1 MPAGKDYRMTDALV
15 STEWLHDHL
24 ADPTIRILEVGSRD
38 DRDYRLGHAPGA
50 VWAFWQELC
59 WDHAARQLATP
70 SQMATRLGDLGM
82 GDDQSVVLMSDE
94 PQYATYA
101 FWTMTMAGVKDVR
114 VLDGSRT
121 AWVTEGRPLTVEV
134 PEHQPVPRTAG
145 VADASTRIGRDD
157 VLKDLEAPG
166 RIIVDARSPE
176 EYRGERVMPLPKFDH
191 GAQRKGRIPGAV
203 HLYYKKFLNDD
214 DTFRSPEQIA
224 AALEEIGVDQ
234 DGAVEVVTYCR
245 LSHRATLV
253 WFALTR
259 ILGRPRVRIYD
270 GSWTEWGSM
279 VGMPIEL

>member
-1 MPAGKDYRMTDALV
+1 MTDALV

-24 ADPTIRILEVGSRD
+24 TDPTIRILEVGSRD
-38 DRDYRLGHAPGA
+38 DRDYRLGHAPDA

-59 WDHAARQLATP
+59 WDDAVRQLATP

-82 GDDQSVVLMSDE
+82 GDDHSVVLMSDE

-101 FWTMTMAGVKDVR
+101 FWTMTMAGAKEVR
-114 VLDGSRT
+114 ILDGSRT

-145 VADASTRIGRDD
+145 VADTSIRIGRDD

-203 HLYYKKFLNDD
+203 HLYYKELLNDD

-224 AALEEIGVDQ
+224 AALEKIGVDQ
-234 DGAVEVVTYCR
+234 DGEVEVVTYCR

-259 ILGRPRVRIYD
+259 ILSRPRVRVYD

>member
-1 MPAGKDYRMTDALV
+1 MIEALV
-15 STEWLHDHL
+15 STEWLHNHL

-50 VWAFWQELC
+50 VWALWQELC
-59 WDHAARQLATP
+59 WDEAARELATP
-70 SQMATRLGDLGM
+70 SQMAERLGDLGI
-82 GDDQSVVLMSDE
+82 GDDHTVVLMSDE

-101 FWTMTMAGVKDVR
+101 FWTMTMAGVTDVR
-114 VLDGSRT
+114 LLNGSRN

-134 PEHQPVPRTAG
+134 PEHHAVPRTAG
-145 VADASTRIGRDD
+145 VADASSRVGRDD
-157 VLKDLEAPG
+157 VLQNLGAPG

-203 HLYYKKFLNDD
+203 HLYYKMLLNDD

-224 AALEEIGVDQ
+224 AALEEIGVGE
-234 DGAVEVVTYCR
+234 DGEVEVVTYCR
-245 LSHRATLV
+245 LSHRGTLL

-259 ILGRPRVRIYD
+259 ILGRPHVRVYD

-279 VGMPIEL
+279 VGMPIET

>member
-1 MPAGKDYRMTDALV
+1 MTDALV

-38 DRDYRLGHAPGA
+38 DRDYRLGHAPDA

-59 WDHAARQLATP
+59 WDDAVRQLATP
-70 SQMATRLGDLGM
+70 SQMATRLGNLGM

-114 VLDGSRT
+114 LLDGSRT

-134 PEHQPVPRTAG
+134 PGHDPVPRTAG
-145 VADASTRIGRDD
+145 VADASIGIGRDG

-203 HLYYKKFLNDD
+203 HLYYKNLLNDD

-234 DGAVEVVTYCR
+234 DGEVEVITYCR

-259 ILGRPRVRIYD
+259 ILGRPRVRVYD